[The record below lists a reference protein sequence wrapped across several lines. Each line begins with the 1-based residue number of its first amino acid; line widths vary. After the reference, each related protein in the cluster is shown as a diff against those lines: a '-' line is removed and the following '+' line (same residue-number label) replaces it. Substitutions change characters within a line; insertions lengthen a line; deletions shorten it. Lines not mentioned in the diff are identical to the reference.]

1 MLRVDYI
8 FSIWIFVWYILYELS
23 IIKYNPKIWLIIA
36 LIIAILYILLLIYY
50 KRFYVLFIFVIINII
65 IKVLPILSLY
75 NSKIVLKDFI
85 FGIFLFI
92 IYNFWLLYN
101 NYNVIKLAK
110 LFYNTLTHNN
120 INTPLMTFIN
130 KLININK

>member
-1 MLRVDYI
+1 M
-8 FSIWIFVWYILYELS
+8 
-23 IIKYNPKIWLIIA
+23 
-36 LIIAILYILLLIYY
+36 
-50 KRFYVLFIFVIINII
+50 LFIYVIVNII

-75 NSKIVLKDFI
+75 NTKIVLKDFI

-101 NYNVIKLAK
+101 NYNAIKVAK
-110 LFYNTLTHNN
+110 SFYNALTYNK
-120 INTPLMTFIN
+120 INSPLMTFIN

>member
-1 MLRVDYI
+1 MLRTDYI
-8 FSIWIFVWYILYELS
+8 FSNWIFVWYILYELS
-23 IIKYNPKIWLIIA
+23 IINYNPKIWLIIS
-36 LIIAILYILLLIYY
+36 LIILIHYIILLIYY
-50 KRFYVLFIFVIINII
+50 KRFYMLFIYVIVNII

-75 NSKIVLKDFI
+75 NTKIVLKDFI

-101 NYNVIKLAK
+101 NYNAIKVAK
-110 LFYNTLTHNN
+110 SFYNALTYNK
-120 INTPLMTFIN
+120 INSPLMTFIN

>member
-1 MLRVDYI
+1 MLRPDYI

-23 IIKYNPKIWLIIA
+23 IIKYNPKIWLIIS
-36 LIIAILYILLLIYY
+36 LIIIIHYILLLIYY
-50 KRFYVLFIFVIINII
+50 KRFYMLFIFVIVNFI

-75 NSKIVLKDFI
+75 NTKIVLKYFI

-101 NYNVIKLAK
+101 NYNAIKVAK
-110 LFYNTLTHNN
+110 SFYNALTYNK
-120 INTPLMTFIN
+120 INSPLMTFIN